1 MPEKHWGHKFAA
13 RNWEGNMLFQ
23 FLFFIVFK
31 MKASQLP
38 PFQLTL
44 CGFEAEEG
52 NSIVSYPGSS
62 WERCSDWGR
71 CETQQLSLA
80 ASRCSVVLWVISVQN
95 LGEET
100 WSSVGNPMFAR
111 GCQIFFWKAASILSK
126 WWYAFLISC
135 YAVVAVPARWLGMF
149 PKGTMFSLACL
160 GIVCSLFQFIA
171 RQRGNNEQEI

>member
-62 WERCSDWGR
+62 WERCSD
-71 CETQQLSLA
+71 
-80 ASRCSVVLWVISVQN
+80 
-95 LGEET
+95 
-100 WSSVGNPMFAR
+100 
-111 GCQIFFWKAASILSK
+111 
-126 WWYAFLISC
+126 
-135 YAVVAVPARWLGMF
+135 
-149 PKGTMFSLACL
+149 
-160 GIVCSLFQFIA
+160 
-171 RQRGNNEQEI
+171 